1 MKIESL
7 KIRNYKVFRDVEI
20 KDISNLAV
28 FLGKNG
34 VGKTTFFDVFGFLHD
49 CLGSN
54 VKAALAKRGGFRE
67 VISREQEGDIEIEI
81 KFRPSEDEP
90 LITYE
95 IAIGLDETQK
105 AVVKKEIL
113 RFRRGQ
119 KGAPWKILDFAYG
132 EGVAAAGTLN
142 SYEDVN
148 LATRKPQKLDSPDI
162 LAIKGLGQFKE
173 FEAVSTFR
181 RLIEDWYVADFRI
194 DAARERQEAS
204 YSEQL
209 SRTGDNL
216 SAVTKYIYDNYPD
229 RFRLIIDKMQQRV
242 PGIERVEAQETQD
255 GYIVLRF
262 QDGKFKNPFS
272 SKFVSD
278 GTIKMFTY
286 LVLLNDPSQHA
297 LLCVEEPENQLYPE
311 LLEELAEEFRIYA
324 NTGGQVFVSTHSPD
338 FLNAISLDEIFYFEK
353 KDGFTTIHKASDNV
367 LAKSLY
373 DAGDLPGSL
382 WKQGLLTEGQ
392 A

>member
-7 KIRNYKVFRDVEI
+7 KIHNYKVFRNVEVN
-20 KDISNLAV
+20 DIPNMAI

-34 VGKTTFFDVFGFLHD
+34 VGKTTFFDIFGFLHD
-49 CLGSN
+49 CLNSN
-54 VKAALAKRGGFRE
+54 VKTALAKRGGFKE
-67 VISREQEGDIEIEI
+67 VVSREQKGDIDFMI
-81 KFRPSEDEP
+81 KFRPSENEP

-95 IAIGLDETQK
+95 LSIGLDKTGK

-119 KGAPWKILDFAYG
+119 TGSPWKVLDFAYG
-132 EGVAAAGTLN
+132 EGIAAGGELN
-142 SYEDVN
+142 SYADVQ
-148 LATRKPQKLDSPDI
+148 LATRGKQKLDSPDI

-194 DAARERQEAS
+194 DAARERQEAE

-209 SRTGDNL
+209 TRTGDNL
-216 SAVTKYIYDNYPD
+216 SAVTKYIYDNHPEI
-229 RFRLIIDKMQQRV
+229 FQTIIQKMQQRV
-242 PGIERVEAQETQD
+242 PGIEKVEAQETQD

-286 LVLLNDPSQHA
+286 LILLHDPAQHA
-297 LLCVEEPENQLYPE
+297 LLCIEEPENQLYPE
-311 LLEELAEEFRIYA
+311 LLEELAEEFRNYA

-338 FLNAISLDEIFYFEK
+338 FLNAVLLDEIYYFEK
-353 KDGFTTIHKASDNV
+353 IDGFTTIHKASDNA
-367 LAKSLY
+367 LAKSLNE
-373 DAGDLPGSL
+373 AGDLPGAL
-382 WKQGLLTEGQ
+382 WKQGLLTEDK
-392 A
+392 

>member
-7 KIRNYKVFRDVEI
+7 KIQNYKVFRNVEVR
-20 KDISNLAV
+20 DIPNMAV

-49 CLGSN
+49 CLNSN
-54 VKAALAKRGGFRE
+54 VKSALAKRGGFRE
-67 VISREQEGDIEIEI
+67 VISRDQTGDIEFTI
-81 KFRPSEDEP
+81 KFRPSLDEP

-95 IAIGLDETQK
+95 VSIGLDELGK
-105 AVVKKEIL
+105 AVVKKETL

-119 KGAPWKILDFAYG
+119 KGSPWKVLDFSYG
-132 EGVAAAGTLN
+132 EGIAAEGKLN
-142 SYEDVN
+142 SYKDVN
-148 LATRKPQKLDSPDI
+148 LATRRKQKLDSPDI

-194 DAARERQEAS
+194 DAARERQEAE
-204 YSEQL
+204 YGERL

-216 SAVTKYIYDNYPD
+216 SSVTKYIYDNYPEI
-229 RFRLIIDKMQQRV
+229 FSTIIESMKQRI
-242 PGIERVEAQETQD
+242 PGVEKVEAQETPD

-272 SKFVSD
+272 AKFVSD

-286 LVLLNDPSQHA
+286 LVLLHDPVQHA

-311 LLEELAEEFRIYA
+311 LLEALAEEFRDYA
-324 NTGGQVFVSTHSPD
+324 NAGGQVFVSTHSPD
-338 FLNAISLDEIFYFEK
+338 FLNAIELDEIYYFEK
-353 KDGFTTIHKASDNV
+353 KDGFTEIRKAADNELV
-367 LAKSLY
+367 SSLY
-373 DAGDLPGSL
+373 AEGDLPGAL
-382 WKQGLLTEGQ
+382 WKQGLLTGE
-392 A
+392 

>member
-1 MKIESL
+1 MKIESI
-7 KIRNYKVFRDVEI
+7 KIHNYKVFRDVTVN
-20 KDISNLAV
+20 DIPNMAI

-49 CLGSN
+49 CLNSN
-54 VKAALAKRGGFRE
+54 VKAALAKRGGFKE
-67 VISREQEGDIEIEI
+67 VVSREQKGDIEFVI
-81 KFRPSEDEP
+81 KFRPAVDEP

-95 IAIGLDETQK
+95 VSIGVDDKNK

-119 KGAPWKILDFAYG
+119 KGSPWKVLDFSYG
-132 EGVAAAGTLN
+132 EGIAAEGKLN
-142 SYEDVN
+142 SYKDVS
-148 LATRKPQKLDSPDI
+148 LATRKKQKLDSPDI

-194 DAARERQEAS
+194 DAARERQEAE

-209 SRTGDNL
+209 TRTGDNL
-216 SAVTKYIYDNYPD
+216 SSVTKYIYDNYPEI
-229 RFRLIIDKMQQRV
+229 FQNIIEKMQQRV
-242 PGIERVEAQETQD
+242 PGVEKVEAQETQD

-262 QDGKFKNPFS
+262 QDGKFQNPFS
-272 SKFVSD
+272 AKFVSD

-286 LVLLNDPSQHA
+286 LVLLHDPAQHA

-311 LLEELAEEFRIYA
+311 LLEELAEEFRNYA

-338 FLNAISLDEIFYFEK
+338 FLNAIELDEIYYFEK
-353 KDGFTTIHKASDNV
+353 KDGFTTIRKASDNP

-373 DAGDLPGSL
+373 EAGDLPGAL
-382 WKQGLLTEGQ
+382 WKQGLLTEV
-392 A
+392 